1 MRNSLQHIFHPS
13 YSKILIIAI
22 GNYLRSDDGAGPRIL
37 DKLKETKQVQ
47 LLNAETNIERY
58 IEPIRQSGADVLLFI
73 DCVHFGKEPGYNKL
87 LSIDQIEDHTMH
99 SHNISLKRIKYF
111 FNVPAFVLGIQPGN
125 LKVSEEMSEEV
136 LQAVEKVTVDLNS
149 LISERSPDKKSE

>member
-1 MRNSLQHIFHPS
+1 MLNSLQHIFHPS

-37 DKLKETKQVQ
+37 DKLKETERVQ

-58 IEPIRQSGADVLLFI
+58 IEPIQQSGADVLLFL
-73 DCVHFGKEPGYNKL
+73 DCVHFGKEPGHAEL
-87 LSIDQIEDHTMH
+87 LSIDKIEDHTLH
-99 SHNISLKRIKYF
+99 SHNISLKRIRDF
-111 FNVPAFVLGIQPGN
+111 FSVPAYVLGIQPGS

-136 LQAVEKVTVDLNS
+136 LRAVKKITLELIL
-149 LISERSPDKKSE
+149 LISGNHPDTKSG